1 MTGAVLEGMPATG
14 AIGLCAGVI
23 SRYGVGSEILMDQER
38 SEITRHLAAWS
49 EGDEDA
55 LERLMPLVI
64 DELRQIADRYFSRE
78 SSGHTLQPTALV
90 NELYMRLADRRKV
103 SWKNRAHF
111 FGFAADSMRR
121 ILVDHA
127 RVRRAAKRGDG
138 QRPLPLDEI
147 TPVAVGPK
155 SANLIDFEEALV
167 RLEKIDPRQAQVVKL
182 RVFTGLT
189 NEEIATIL
197 GLTSRT
203 VKRDWRTA
211 RLWLHRELEPEEKDA
226 DGRAG

>member
-1 MTGAVLEGMPATG
+1 MLGHILVTEGIAPRPEVVSSLE
-14 AIGLCAGVI
+14 
-23 SRYGVGSEILMDQER
+23 VGFERLMEDEK
-38 SEITRHLAAWS
+38 SEITRLLIAWS
-49 EGDEDA
+49 EGEEDA

-64 DELRQIADRYFSRE
+64 DELRRIAERYFQRE

-90 NELYMRLADRRKV
+90 NELYMRLADRRRV

-111 FGFAADSMRR
+111 FGFAADSMRK

-127 RVRRAAKRGDG
+127 RVRRAEKRGDG
-138 QRPLPLDEI
+138 VRPLPLDEV
-147 TPVAVGPK
+147 TPIGVTPK
-155 SANLIDFEEALV
+155 SADLIDFEEALI
-167 RLEKIDPRQAQVVKL
+167 RLERMDPRQAQVVKL

-189 NEEIATIL
+189 NEEIAEIL

-211 RLWLHRELEPEEKDA
+211 RLWLHRELDPEEPEAENHVGDP
-226 DGRAG
+226 G